1 MKEIALHLLDLA
13 ENSVS
18 AGASAIEIAVNENVA
33 ADRLTVTV
41 LDNGK
46 GMDPEIARQLGD
58 PFYTTRTTRKVGL
71 GIPLFQAAAEACN
84 GGLTVSSYPGKGSR
98 VQADFQL
105 SHIDRMP
112 LGDLPG
118 TALSLLIAHPEINWR
133 FLYQLDPADGNQTQ
147 EFVFDD
153 APVKEILDGLPLC
166 DPDVLAYLRQ
176 MLQDGFSAIRD
187 TGQLTRLSQSKFT
200 QAP

>member
-18 AGASAIEIAVNENVA
+18 AGASAIEITVNENLA
-33 ADRLTVTV
+33 SDRLTVSV
-41 LDNGK
+41 EDNGS

-71 GIPLFQAAAEACN
+71 GIPLLQAAAEACN
-84 GGLTVSSYPGKGSR
+84 GRLSVSSRPGAGTK
-98 VQADFQL
+98 VQAEFQH

-118 TALSLLIAHPEINWR
+118 TALTLLISHPEINWR
-133 FLYQLDPADGNQTQ
+133 FVYQRNPADGSQPQ
-147 EFVFDD
+147 RFIFDD
-153 APVKEILDGLPLC
+153 AAVKEILDGIPLS

-176 MLQDGFSAIRD
+176 TLSDGFAAADR
-187 TGQLTRLSQSKFT
+187 TGQVT
-200 QAP
+200 QFS

>member
-18 AGASAIEIAVNENVA
+18 AGASTIEITVEEDLHT
-33 ADRLTVTV
+33 DRLTVAIE
-41 LDNGK
+41 DNGK
-46 GMDPEIARQLGD
+46 GMDPKIAQQLGD

-84 GGLTVSSYPGKGSR
+84 GSLVVSSTPGQGTR
-98 VQADFQL
+98 IQADFQY

-118 TALSLLIAHPEINWR
+118 TALSLLVAHPDIHWR
-133 FLYQLDPADGNQTQ
+133 FGYRRRSVDGSQAQ
-147 EFVFDD
+147 ETIFDD
-153 APVKEILDGLPLC
+153 APVKEILDGVSLC

-176 MLQDGFSAIRD
+176 TLLADFTEVAGAELVTRSP
-187 TGQLTRLSQSKFT
+187 LTAK
-200 QAP
+200 

>member
-18 AGASAIEIAVNENVA
+18 AGASAIEIAVTENQA
-33 ADRLTVTV
+33 FDRLTVAV
-41 LDNGK
+41 QDNGR

-84 GGLTVSSYPGKGSR
+84 GGFSVSSSPGHGTR
-98 VQADFQL
+98 VQANFQL

-118 TALSLLIAHPEINWR
+118 TALALLIAHPEINWR
-133 FLYQLDPADGNQTQ
+133 FVYQLTPGDGSPLH

-153 APVKEILDGLPLC
+153 APIKEILAGVPLC
-166 DPDVLAYLRQ
+166 EPDVLAYLRQ
-176 MLQDGFSAIRD
+176 SLNDGFTAVSENA
-187 TGQLTRLSQSKFT
+187 QVTRLS
-200 QAP
+200 